1 MNLVSPVGHVATI
14 GRMELD
20 RDDPR
25 PPYQQVAAALRA
37 AILGRTFQPGE
48 QLPSQNELATMFGV
62 ARMTVQQALRIIRDE
77 GLTVSR
83 QGSGVFVRERAARP
97 TGLRPHIERLF
108 EAETVSIDFVGY
120 TSETLHGAISEPL
133 DKIRSGRLTPR
144 DIRLRILLPDM
155 SRPLALPV
163 AISGDDAA
171 SARARARTAAIS
183 TRHLGAIRDN
193 VEELHDLGL
202 VRNATVE
209 SRVHGSAPLFKAYI
223 LSGTDVF
230 FGFYPV
236 REHEIRDGDDRLAT
250 YDSLG
255 KDSELFHYTDDGD
268 PESPGTQFVAQARLW
283 FDSVWDTIATKD
295 GA

>member
-1 MNLVSPVGHVATI
+1 
-14 GRMELD
+14 MELD

-37 AILGRTFQPGE
+37 AILGRKFQPGE

-62 ARMTVQQALRIIRDE
+62 ARMTVQQALRIVRDE

-83 QGSGVFVRERAARP
+83 QGSGVFVRERAVRP
-97 TGLRPHIERLF
+97 TGLRPHIERIF

-120 TSETLHGAISEPL
+120 TSETLQGAISEPL
-133 DKIRSGRLTPR
+133 DKVRSGRLTPR
-144 DIRLRILLPDM
+144 EIQIRILLPDM

-163 AISGDDAA
+163 AVSGDEEA
-171 SARARARTAAIS
+171 SARARARMAAIS
-183 TRHLGAIRDN
+183 ARNLAAIRDN
-193 VEELHDLGL
+193 VEELQDLGL

-236 REHEIRDGDDRLAT
+236 REHEVRDGDDRLAT
-250 YDSLG
+250 FDSLG
-255 KDSELFHYTDDGD
+255 KNSELFHYTDDGD

-283 FDSVWDTIATKD
+283 FDSVWDTIATRAD
-295 GA
+295 S